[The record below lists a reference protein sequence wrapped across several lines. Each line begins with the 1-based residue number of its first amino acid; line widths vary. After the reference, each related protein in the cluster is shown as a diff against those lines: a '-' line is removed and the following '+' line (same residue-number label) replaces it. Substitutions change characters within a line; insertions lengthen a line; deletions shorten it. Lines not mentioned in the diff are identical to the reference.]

1 MLGLVRKM
9 LLGVIATLLILLVA
23 LQLILPSVI
32 EGKVEKRLEQGG
44 GDAKVSVSALPAVTL
59 LRGRGRSIDITGSG
73 LTYDLGKRDEKP
85 LERLDGFGRVEVDLR
100 NLNAGSVRLDSFVL
114 TRDGK
119 DEDYTLSMRG
129 TSTPRELAGEL
140 GTAAGGALGG
150 LIGGLA
156 SGVLGGAGASVPLHL
171 EATVVSRDGRP
182 EVGAANA
189 TVAGLPAGPLTEI
202 VLRSVLDRL

>member
-85 LERLDGFGRVEVDLR
+85 LARLDGFGRVEVDLR

-156 SGVLGGAGASVPLHL
+156 SGVLGGGGPVPLRL
-171 EATVVSRDGRP
+171 EATVASRDGRP

>member
-85 LERLDGFGRVEVDLR
+85 LARLDGFGRVEVDLR

-156 SGVLGGAGASVPLHL
+156 SGILGGGGPVPLRL
-171 EATVVSRDGRP
+171 EATVASRDGRP

>member
-32 EGKVEKRLEQGG
+32 EGKVEKRLERGG

-59 LRGRGRSIDITGSG
+59 LRGSGRSIDITGSG
-73 LTYDLGKRDEKP
+73 LAYDLGKRDEKP

-100 NLNAGSVRLDSFVL
+100 NLDAGSVRLDSFVL
-114 TRDGK
+114 TRAEK

-156 SGVLGGAGASVPLHL
+156 SGVLGGGGPVPLRL
-171 EATVVSRDGRP
+171 EATVASRDGRP